1 MLYCASI
8 SGVMKKA
15 VKWTLTRLKKAVDDV
30 DHLKKAGWLTLNEKT
45 AVVDVDDIFHDLKT
59 YLTNLNIQF

>member
-1 MLYCASI
+1 
-8 SGVMKKA
+8 MKKA
-15 VKWTLTRLKKAVDDV
+15 VKWTLTRLKKAVVDV
-30 DHLKKAGWLTLNEKT
+30 DHLKKAGWSTLNEKT